1 MDVFSLYYWVAL
13 MLMLVLLWS
22 YRKNMFAILIV
33 LMSFAGIFDFFVP
46 RGTQLLNIVTVLLTT
61 YLIMTNKVWEEFRH
75 IRYLMIA
82 FGVFSIY
89 FITDNLLVH
98 VDDILFVFSQYSKY
112 YVPFACLLLFIHYG
126 RKGITYLHY
135 FNRLIG
141 LILLIQVFLSAYK
154 FLLFKGHYWEGMV
167 GTFGGVYGGGT
178 GTSFPLVALCWGA
191 INSNMDIRKWK
202 SWLFVA
208 GLLLVGIATGK
219 RAVILLFPMLF
230 LLLSVFV
237 CKKKYSNRVWI
248 VIAMAPLLFYLGV
261 RLTPTFNPENKVWG
275 SFDLEY
281 MMNYTEDYSMGKVE
295 EGEER
300 EKYTGRV
307 GSALTFWN
315 IFKDIDSYSTQ
326 TLLGEGVE
334 RAYSTIE
341 LGDDYDEFHNAYT
354 QFGKDYGLNH
364 RGDITGILMLYI
376 AIGVVGVVLFI
387 VYYWFLFKLVKYNRL
402 RIVLFALVM
411 FDFIFY
417 NSFSIRDPFV
427 SLLMMFVIVYSRIQY
442 SPRGKYSMVVHPI
455 FRNK

>member
-22 YRKNMFAILIV
+22 YHKNMFAILIV
-33 LMSFAGIFDFFVP
+33 LMSFAGTFDFFIP

-61 YLIMTNKVWEEFRH
+61 YLIMTNKVWEEFHH

-82 FGVFSIY
+82 FIVFSLY
-89 FITDNLLVH
+89 FIVNNLLVH

-141 LILLIQVFLSAYK
+141 LILLVQVFMSAYK

-178 GTSFPLVALCWGA
+178 GTSFPLVALCWVA

-237 CKKKYSNRVWI
+237 CKKKYSSRVWI

-261 RLTPTFNPENKVWG
+261 RLTPTFNPENMVWG

-295 EGEER
+295 DGEER

-315 IFKDIDSYSTQ
+315 IFKDIDNYSTQ

-334 RAYSTIE
+334 RVYTSAEDRDAY
-341 LGDDYDEFHNAYT
+341 D
-354 QFGKDYGLNH
+354 QFGRDYGLNH
-364 RGDITGILMLYI
+364 RGDITGILMTYI
-376 AIGVVGVVLFI
+376 AIGIIGVLLLVT
-387 VYYWFLFKLVKYNRL
+387 YYWFLFRIIKYKRL
-402 RIVLFALVM
+402 RFVLFALVM

-417 NSFSIRDPFV
+417 NSMMIRDPFV
-427 SLLMMFVIVYSRIQY
+427 SMLLMFTIVYSLIQY
-442 SPRGKYSMVVHPI
+442 SPKGQYSMI
-455 FRNK
+455 NYSLFIK